1 VPRQQ
6 VRIQQRKI
14 KPKVQIE
21 PPAPPRARSR
31 RLQARMLEGHSPSTV
46 IRLNLYLAAFQA
58 VLLLVGAGLA
68 FLLHELVLR
77 ILDGVLFLAAIL
89 IPGSLVWP
97 ALILA
102 LRDRKATPDLV
113 QGQMVG
119 ASPVSMVYGLGFV
132 QVSTRQGKI
141 QANLERRLLRT
152 IPQSQVQV
160 ALRISPNLHHVQ
172 SVQVIGPRFA
182 GGVPSDVPERFRI
195 AERFPLIAIGG
206 TYAGVFGLG
215 LILLLL
221 PLTGSLLWLRVILV
235 PAGMA
240 GAAFAA
246 RFLTRF
252 YQRRLEAALQP

>member
-14 KPKVQIE
+14 KAKQIE
-21 PPAPPRARSR
+21 PPAPPRGSSR

-46 IRLNLYLAAFQA
+46 IRLSLYLALFQVA
-58 VLLLVGAGLA
+58 LSILGVGLA
-68 FLLHELVLR
+68 LLFHELVLKV
-77 ILDGVLFLAAIL
+77 LDVVVFLAAIV
-89 IPGSLVWP
+89 IPGTLVWP

-102 LRDRKATPDLV
+102 LRDRRATPELI
-113 QGQMVG
+113 QGQMIG

-132 QVSTRQGKI
+132 QVNTRQGKVT
-141 QANLERRLLRT
+141 ANLERRLLRS

-160 ALRISPNLHHVQ
+160 ALRLTPNLHHVE
-172 SVQVIGPRFA
+172 SVQVIGPRLA
-182 GGVPSDVPERFRI
+182 GGVPSEVPEKFRF
-195 AERFPLIAIGG
+195 AERFPLIALAG
-206 TYAGVFGLG
+206 TYGGVFGLG
-215 LILLLL
+215 VILLLI
-221 PLTGSLLWLRVILV
+221 PLNGSLLWLHTILI

-252 YQRRLEAALQP
+252 YQRRLEATLQP